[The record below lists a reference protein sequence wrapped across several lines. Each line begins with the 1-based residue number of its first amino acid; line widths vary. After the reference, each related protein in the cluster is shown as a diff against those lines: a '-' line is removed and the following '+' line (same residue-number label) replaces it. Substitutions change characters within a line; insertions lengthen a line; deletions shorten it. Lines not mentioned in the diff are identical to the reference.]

1 MWGFIIITTD
11 SLQKKKEMVL
21 IPSPIPK
28 LKLTMAQEQES

>member
-1 MWGFIIITTD
+1 MWVDYQYNNRLIA
-11 SLQKKKEMVL
+11 KKKEMVL